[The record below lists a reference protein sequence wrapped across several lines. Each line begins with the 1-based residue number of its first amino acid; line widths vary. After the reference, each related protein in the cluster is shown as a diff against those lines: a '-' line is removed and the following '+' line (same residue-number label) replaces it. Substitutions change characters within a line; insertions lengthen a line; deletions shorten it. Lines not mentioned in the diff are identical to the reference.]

1 MKLHPKTPLSLVLGI
16 LINIVLVVLA
26 ELLLFYRIPMP
37 PAGETL
43 ADMDSRYEN
52 CRVICDVNLDNNRGV
67 RFYMVKTAA
76 GETDLVPV
84 RQHSFF
90 PSRTRLLRGKILR
103 DLNLAENTTKQV
115 MVAPN
120 LFAIFISDGTVRV
133 GSAAGGSFM
142 QTAMAKYLGLG
153 AVLAFLELW
162 LWEKLRGNL

>member
-37 PAGETL
+37 PAGEIL

-162 LWEKLRGNL
+162 LWSKLRGE